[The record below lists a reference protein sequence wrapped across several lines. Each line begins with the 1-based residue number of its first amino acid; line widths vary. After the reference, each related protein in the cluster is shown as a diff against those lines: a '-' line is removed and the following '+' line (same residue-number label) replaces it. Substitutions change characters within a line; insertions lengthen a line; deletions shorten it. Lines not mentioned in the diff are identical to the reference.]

1 MWKNLVH
8 PFLLP
13 SFNNL
18 ELLNITYK
26 KVTIL
31 QISVFPNDTLPISIF
46 VNYINPEVRI
56 PLIEDATLCDV

>member
-46 VNYINPEVRI
+46 VNSINPEVRI